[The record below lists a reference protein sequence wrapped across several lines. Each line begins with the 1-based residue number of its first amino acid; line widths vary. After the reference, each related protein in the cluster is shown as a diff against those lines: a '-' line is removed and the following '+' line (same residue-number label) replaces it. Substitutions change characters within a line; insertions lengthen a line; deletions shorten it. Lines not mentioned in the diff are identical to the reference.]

1 MAIAVAKRT
10 LQNAAA
16 ATGAGSPLLVN
27 GRGAAALQVTGTFV
41 GTVTF
46 EGTINEDLSTW
57 VSIKGSNITNG
68 TVAAT
73 ATAPGVFSFNTTGLY
88 SIRANI
94 TAYTSGSITVVGREI
109 DGVFGPADM
118 NITGSI
124 PAGTNNIGDVDVLSI
139 AAGDNNIG
147 NVDVLTLPALPAG
160 TNNIG
165 DVDVLT
171 LPSVTVDK
179 ITGISSTTISAD
191 NAAATITL
199 AAPAAGVAHYVWG
212 IIVGFVGGAATKL
225 CTVKDGATVKE
236 NLPVVNS
243 LTTER
248 AKPLKITD
256 ATALEVS
263 LAASGTAGIIGYV
276 TVMYET
282 R

>member
-1 MAIAVAKRT
+1 MRSLNKKI

-16 ATGAGSPLLVN
+16 ATGVGSNLNVQ
-27 GRGAAALQVTGTFV
+27 GMGSAACEITGTFV

-46 EGTINEDLSTW
+46 EAKVNE
-57 VSIKGSNITNG
+57 NG
-68 TVAAT
+68 TVWQSIRGTNVTDGTRSAT
-73 ATAPGVFSFNTTGLY
+73 ATAPGVYIFGVAGLDV
-88 SIRANI
+88 IRANV
-94 TAYTSGSITVVGREI
+94 TAYTSGNITAVAREI
-109 DGVFGPADM
+109 VGTFGPADV
-118 NITGSI
+118 NVTASI
-124 PAGTNNIGDVDVLSI
+124 P
-139 AAGDNNIG
+139 AGDNNIG
-147 NVDVLTLPALPAG
+147 NVDVLTLPTLPAG

-171 LPSVTVDK
+171 LPFVTVDK

-212 IIVGFVGGAATKL
+212 IIAGFVGGAATKL
-225 CTVKDGATVKE
+225 LTVKDDVTVKE
-236 NLPVVNS
+236 NIAVVNS
-243 LTTER
+243 MSTER
-248 AKPLKITD
+248 AKALKITD
-256 ATALEVS
+256 AKALEVS